1 MIRPKKYFVPN
12 THFSNYYGYI
22 CDRGRNYEPKN
33 YNMKK
38 KFLTVLQAK
47 CKDFGLSDKAIEDL
61 AESGFEGLTDESSD
75 EDIEKKADSLV
86 PYAKLMQAEV
96 TRKAQ
101 SRKPVEKPTEPPKGG
116 KGDEEPEWFKTYKA
130 EQEKQLKELKDE
142 NAAMKLEK
150 SKAERGAAIAAK
162 AKELGIPDFL
172 MKHISLAD
180 DADIEKELTEYKQ
193 ELVTNNLMP
202 ADKAD
207 IISSSEQA
215 AKDDAKS
222 WANSLPNN

>member
-1 MIRPKKYFVPN
+1 MYKKL
-12 THFSNYYGYI
+12 
-22 CDRGRNYEPKN
+22 
-33 YNMKK
+33 
-38 KFLTVLQAK
+38 LTVLQAK
-47 CKDFGLSDKAIEDL
+47 CKDFGLSEKAIEDL
-61 AESGFEGLTDESSD
+61 ATSGSEGLTDETSN

-86 PYAKLMQAEV
+86 PFAKLMQAEV
-96 TRKAQ
+96 TRKSQ
-101 SRKPVEKPTEPPKGG
+101 NKKPVEKSAEDPKGG
-116 KGDEEPEWFKTYKA
+116 NGEEEPEWFKTYKA

-162 AKELGIPDFL
+162 AKELGIPAFL

-180 DADIEKELTEYKQ
+180 DADVEKELTEYKQ

-202 ADKAD
+202 ADKAN

-215 AKDDAKS
+215 AKDDAKL
-222 WANSLPNN
+222 WANTLPNN

>member
-1 MIRPKKYFVPN
+1 MNKKL
-12 THFSNYYGYI
+12 
-22 CDRGRNYEPKN
+22 
-33 YNMKK
+33 
-38 KFLTVLQAK
+38 LTVLQAK
-47 CKDFGLSDKAIEDL
+47 CKDFGLSEKAIEDL
-61 AESGFEGLTDESSD
+61 ATSGSEGLTDETSD

-101 SRKPVEKPTEPPKGG
+101 NKKLVEKPAEAPTGG
-116 KGDEEPEWFKTYKA
+116 NSDEEPEWFKTYKA

-150 SKAERGAAIAAK
+150 SKAERGDAIAAK

-180 DADIEKELTEYKQ
+180 DADIEKELTDYKQ

-207 IISSSEQA
+207 IISSSDQA
-215 AKDDAKS
+215 AKDDAKT
-222 WANSLPNN
+222 WANTLPNN

>member
-1 MIRPKKYFVPN
+1 MNKKL
-12 THFSNYYGYI
+12 
-22 CDRGRNYEPKN
+22 
-33 YNMKK
+33 
-38 KFLTVLQAK
+38 LTVLQAK
-47 CKDFGLSDKAIEDL
+47 CKDFGLSEKAIEDL
-61 AESGFEGLTDESSD
+61 ATSGSEGLTDETSD

-101 SRKPVEKPTEPPKGG
+101 NKKPVEKPAEAPKGG
-116 KGDEEPEWFKTYKA
+116 NSEEEPEWFKTYKA

-162 AKELGIPDFL
+162 AKELGIPDSL

-193 ELVTNNLMP
+193 ELVTNSLMP

-207 IISSSEQA
+207 IISSSDEA
-215 AKDDAKS
+215 AKDDAKR
-222 WANSLPNN
+222 WANQLPDY

>member
-1 MIRPKKYFVPN
+1 MYKKL
-12 THFSNYYGYI
+12 
-22 CDRGRNYEPKN
+22 
-33 YNMKK
+33 
-38 KFLTVLQAK
+38 LTVLQAK
-47 CKDFGLSDKAIEDL
+47 CKDFGLSEKAIEDL
-61 AESGFEGLTDESSD
+61 ATSGSEGLTDETSD

-86 PYAKLMQAEV
+86 PFAKLMQAEV

-101 SRKPVEKPTEPPKGG
+101 NKKSVEKPAEAPKGG
-116 KGDEEPEWFKTYKA
+116 NSEEEPEWFKTYKA

-162 AKELGIPDFL
+162 AKELGIPAFL

-222 WANSLPNN
+222 WASKLPNN

>member
-1 MIRPKKYFVPN
+1 MIKKLL
-12 THFSNYYGYI
+12 
-22 CDRGRNYEPKN
+22 K
-33 YNMKK
+33 
-38 KFLTVLQAK
+38 VLQAK
-47 CKDFGLSDKAIEDL
+47 CKDFGLSEKAIEDL
-61 AESGFEGLTDESSD
+61 ATSGSEGLKEDSSD
-75 EDIEKKADSLV
+75 EDIEKTADSLAR
-86 PYAKLMQAEV
+86 YAKLMQAEV
-96 TRKAQ
+96 TRKSQ
-101 SRKPVEKPTEPPKGG
+101 KKVVEDPKPQDEG
-116 KGDEEPEWFKTYKA
+116 KGSDEPEWFKNYKA
-130 EQEKQLKELKDE
+130 EQERAMKELKDE

-150 SKAERGAAIAAK
+150 SKADRNATIAAK

-172 MKHISLAD
+172 MKRISIAD
-180 DADIEKELTEYKQ
+180 DADIDKELTEYKQ

>member
-1 MIRPKKYFVPN
+1 MIKKL
-12 THFSNYYGYI
+12 
-22 CDRGRNYEPKN
+22 
-33 YNMKK
+33 
-38 KFLTVLQAK
+38 LTVLQAK
-47 CKDFGLSDKAIEDL
+47 CKDFGLSEKAIEDL
-61 AESGFEGLTDESSD
+61 ATSGSEGLTDETSD

-86 PYAKLMQAEV
+86 PFAKLMQAEV

-101 SRKPVEKPTEPPKGG
+101 NKKPVEKPAEAPKGG
-116 KGDEEPEWFKTYKA
+116 NSEEEPEWFKTYKA

-150 SKAERGAAIAAK
+150 SKAERGATIAAK

-180 DADIEKELTEYKQ
+180 DADIEKELKEYKQ
-193 ELVTNNLMP
+193 ELVTNSLMP

-207 IISSSEQA
+207 IISSSDEA
-215 AKDDAKS
+215 AKDDAKR
-222 WANSLPNN
+222 WANQLPDY

>member
-1 MIRPKKYFVPN
+1 MIKKL
-12 THFSNYYGYI
+12 
-22 CDRGRNYEPKN
+22 
-33 YNMKK
+33 
-38 KFLTVLQAK
+38 LTVLQAK
-47 CKDFGLSDKAIEDL
+47 CKDFGLSEKAIEDL
-61 AESGFEGLTDESSD
+61 ATSGSEGLTDETSD

-86 PYAKLMQAEV
+86 PFAKLMQAEV

-101 SRKPVEKPTEPPKGG
+101 NKKPVEKPAEAPKGG
-116 KGDEEPEWFKTYKA
+116 NSEEEPEWFKTYKA

-193 ELVTNNLMP
+193 ELVTNSLMP

-207 IISSSEQA
+207 IISSSDEA
-215 AKDDAKS
+215 AKDDAKR
-222 WANSLPNN
+222 WANQLPDY

>member
-1 MIRPKKYFVPN
+1 MIKKL
-12 THFSNYYGYI
+12 
-22 CDRGRNYEPKN
+22 
-33 YNMKK
+33 
-38 KFLTVLQAK
+38 LTVLQAK
-47 CKDFGLSDKAIEDL
+47 CKDFGLSEKAIEDL
-61 AESGFEGLTDESSD
+61 ATSGSEGLTDETSD

-86 PYAKLMQAEV
+86 PFAKLMQAEV

-101 SRKPVEKPTEPPKGG
+101 NKKPVEKPAEPPKGG
-116 KGDEEPEWFKTYKA
+116 NSEEEPEWFKTYKA

-193 ELVTNNLMP
+193 ELVTNSLMP

-207 IISSSEQA
+207 IISSSDEA
-215 AKDDAKS
+215 AKDDAKR
-222 WANSLPNN
+222 WANQLPDY

>member
-1 MIRPKKYFVPN
+1 MNKKL
-12 THFSNYYGYI
+12 
-22 CDRGRNYEPKN
+22 
-33 YNMKK
+33 
-38 KFLTVLQAK
+38 LTVLQAK
-47 CKDFGLSDKAIEDL
+47 CKDFGLSEKAIEDL
-61 AESGFEGLTDESSD
+61 ATSGSEGLTDETSD

-86 PYAKLMQAEV
+86 PFAKLMQAEV

-101 SRKPVEKPTEPPKGG
+101 NKKPVEKPAEAPKGENSE
-116 KGDEEPEWFKTYKA
+116 EEPEWFKTYKA

>member
-1 MIRPKKYFVPN
+1 MIKKL
-12 THFSNYYGYI
+12 
-22 CDRGRNYEPKN
+22 
-33 YNMKK
+33 
-38 KFLTVLQAK
+38 LTVLQAK

-61 AESGFEGLTDESSD
+61 ATSGSEGLTDETSD

-86 PYAKLMQAEV
+86 PFAKLMQAEV

-101 SRKPVEKPTEPPKGG
+101 NKKPVEKPAEAPKGG
-116 KGDEEPEWFKTYKA
+116 NSEEEPEWFKTYKT

-193 ELVTNNLMP
+193 ELVTNSLMP

-207 IISSSEQA
+207 IISSSDEA
-215 AKDDAKS
+215 AKDDAKR
-222 WANSLPNN
+222 WANQLPDY

>member
-1 MIRPKKYFVPN
+1 MNKKL
-12 THFSNYYGYI
+12 
-22 CDRGRNYEPKN
+22 
-33 YNMKK
+33 
-38 KFLTVLQAK
+38 LTVLQAK
-47 CKDFGLSDKAIEDL
+47 CKDFGLSEKAIEDL
-61 AESGFEGLTDESSD
+61 ATSGSEGLTDETSD

-86 PYAKLMQAEV
+86 PFAKLMQAEV

-101 SRKPVEKPTEPPKGG
+101 NKKPVEKPAEAPKGG
-116 KGDEEPEWFKTYKA
+116 NSEEEPEWFKTYKA
-130 EQEKQLKELKDE
+130 EQEKQLKELKELKDE

-162 AKELGIPDFL
+162 AKELGIPAFL

-222 WANSLPNN
+222 WANALPNN